1 MLRLI
6 HWISP
11 DSIDINR
18 SFQTHFKSFAEKRR
32 CRPGDRKQKVDVKW
46 CKVQKIKLL
55 AVLDLWWKCPLAGRW
70 PWLQDQR
77 LTNPISLRTMAL
89 NGLYLIY
96 LIGSFRNDTWWKL
109 NALRSTV
116 STRSASICARWH
128 LYSFRAWGV
137 GLMFMT
143 SWHEAAAGNLPL
155 HLQSLGNGANW
166 NPRVKSPYCLASL
179 KQLSDILTFSFRDV
193 CQKKAKGPRTECI
206 EVASLPVLLPVRY
219 TVGSAAPGPHLS
231 VWNRFKLKK
240 GDKKST

>member
-18 SFQTHFKSFAEKRR
+18 SFQTHFKSFAEKKR
-32 CRPGDRKQKVDVKW
+32 CRPRDRKQKVDVKW

-55 AVLDLWWKCPLAGRW
+55 AGLDLWWKCPLAGRW

-77 LTNPISLRTMAL
+77 LTNPINLRTMAL
-89 NGLYLIY
+89 NGLYLV
-96 LIGSFRNDTWWKL
+96 GSFRNDTWWKL
-109 NALRSTV
+109 NALQSTI
-116 STRSASICARWH
+116 STRSASICVRWH

-166 NPRVKSPYCLASL
+166 NPRVLIVLHLWSTPNYPTFWHFPLETFVKKKQKDQELNVLRLHPCLS
-179 KQLSDILTFSFRDV
+179 
-193 CQKKAKGPRTECI
+193 CC
-206 EVASLPVLLPVRY
+206 
-219 TVGSAAPGPHLS
+219 
-231 VWNRFKLKK
+231 RFA
-240 GDKKST
+240 TR